1 MSTPTTDSFAVLA
14 EVAEAIADEERLTG
28 FHRDPVS
35 VVPGFDRLPED
46 LKATLKDMTDDELRA
61 VGRMNTALTRSGF
74 YVRNGEH
81 SLNMF

>member
-14 EVAEAIADEERLTG
+14 EVAEAIADEERLNR

-35 VVPGFDRLPED
+35 VVPGFDRLPAD